1 MKGDKKIIITSTKF
15 DMKIKFNKM
24 IVIKFKI
31 KINKNN
37 SKNPGGRKTFIEAH
51 GTKWHKKHKV
61 SRGFWQR

>member
-51 GTKWHKKHKV
+51 GTK
-61 SRGFWQR
+61 